1 MLAFSTEGVHSNA
14 TADVNLR
21 KEKATVGLYSPNL
34 RGYTRHTMV
43 QTMGSEPE
51 RVR

>member
-1 MLAFSTEGVHSNA
+1 MLILFTNEVHSNA
-14 TADVNLR
+14 TADANLR